1 MTTIAYDGKT
11 ICADTLA
18 CWGSERGRAPIEKI
32 ITRASGIYALSGS
45 FAVRDEVIDWIENG
59 AKRGDAPNLVGDEEW
74 QVIFI
79 DKDGAA
85 YFGISVSPGLVPIV
99 APFTIGS
106 GGEFALGAMLAGKSA
121 HDAVKIAAILDIKT
135 GDNVQIV
142 HLK

>member
-32 ITRASGIYALSGS
+32 ITKASGIYAMSGS

-59 AKRGDAPNLVGDEEW
+59 AKRGDAPKLVGDEEW

-85 YFGISVSPGLVPIV
+85 YAGMSASPGLIPIA
-99 APFTIGS
+99 APFALGS
-106 GGEFALGAMLAGKSA
+106 GGEFAMGALLANKSA
-121 HDAVKIAAILDIKT
+121 HDAVKIAAIVDTKT
-135 GDNVQIV
+135 GDAVQVV